1 MRAGLWEGINTNV
14 NHNLNASHNLFENVD
29 WYVVYRLAQEQ
40 SVVGLMAAGIE
51 NINDNANLNAN
62 LKVSQELALTIAG
75 EVLQLEQRN
84 RSMNTFVAQIV
95 GKMRDAGIY
104 TLIVKGQGVGQ
115 CYERPLW
122 RAAGDVD
129 FYLSEENF
137 IKARDF
143 FRPLVSAGFDP
154 NDEGARNISAQMPPW
169 DIELHGNQFCGLSQR
184 MDSVI
189 NEVQESIMLDGQVR
203 SWINDRTQVF
213 LPSADNDVI
222 LIFTHFLKHFYKG
235 GLGLRQL
242 CDWCRLLWTYKDTL
256 NIGLLESRIRKMGLL
271 CEWKAFGAFAV
282 DYLGM
287 PIDSMPFYSQ
297 QKKWSRKANGICS
310 FIFEVG
316 NMGHSRDLRFYGNKS
331 FIRRKIGAFRV
342 RVGDLFRHARL
353 FPLDSLRF
361 FPNILFNGVRSAIK
375 GVG

>member
-1 MRAGLWEGINTNV
+1 MLLNNQKAFFELVRAGLWEKDAQLSQYIDIDFG
-14 NHNLNASHNLFENVD
+14 E
-29 WYVVYRLAQEQ
+29 VYRLAEEQ
-40 SVVGLMAAGIE
+40 SVVGLVSAGLEHVKDE
-51 NINDNANLNAN
+51 NIPQI
-62 LKVSQELALTIAG
+62 VALTFAG
-75 EVLQLEQRN
+75 NTLQLERRN
-84 RSMNTFVAQIV
+84 IAMNAFIANVVDQ
-95 GKMRDAGIY
+95 MRHQGIY
-104 TLIVKGQGVGQ
+104 TILIKGQGVAQ

-122 RAAGDVD
+122 RSSGDVD
-129 FYLSEENF
+129 FLLSEDNF
-137 IKARDF
+137 LKARDF
-143 FRPLVSAGFDP
+143 FRPLVANGFDP
-154 NDEGARNISAQMPPW
+154 SNEDARNISAQLPPW

-242 CDWCRLLWTYKDTL
+242 CDWCRLLWTYKDSL
-256 NIGLLESRIRKMGLL
+256 NFGLLESRIRKMELL
-271 CEWKAFGAFAV
+271 SEWKAFGAFAV

-310 FIFEVG
+310 FILEVG
-316 NMGHSRDLRFYGNKS
+316 NMGHSRDLRFYRNKT
-331 FIRRKIGAFRV
+331 FIRRKIGALGV
-342 RVGDLFRHARL
+342 RLRDLFRHARL
-353 FPLDSLRF
+353 FPLDSIRF
-361 FPNILFNGVRSAIK
+361 STGIIYNGVRQAFK
-375 GVG
+375 RVG